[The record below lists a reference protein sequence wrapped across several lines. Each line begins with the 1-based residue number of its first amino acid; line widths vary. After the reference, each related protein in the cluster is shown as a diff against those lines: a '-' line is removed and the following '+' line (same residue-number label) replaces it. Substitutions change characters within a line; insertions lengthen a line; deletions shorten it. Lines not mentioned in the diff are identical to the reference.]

1 LKKLVFTA
9 ITVAVLV
16 AIAVEL
22 VFPQVIESRYN
33 KVLRRPP
40 YSASAA
46 ALSLHHTLTVVDLH
60 ADSLLWGRNLLRRSS
75 RGHVDV
81 PRLLTGNVAVQTFTV
96 VTKIPKGLNLNHNG
110 ADSDGLTALA
120 ISEGWPPATWHSLKE
135 RALYQASRLRRMAD
149 DSHGKL
155 VLIATSVD
163 LNSYLE
169 KRKQGSDAAAGLLGL
184 EGTHALEGRLE
195 NVDELFRAGFRVI
208 GLSHF
213 FDNEFAGSSTGVR
226 QGGLTPKGR
235 ELVRLL
241 ESRHMLIDLAH
252 SSGATINEMTAM
264 ATRPVIVSHTGV
276 RGTCNNARNLTDK
289 QIREVAQTG
298 GVIGIGYWS
307 TAVCGTDAGDIAK
320 AIRYAASVGGV
331 DHVALG
337 SDFDGSTIM
346 PFDTTGLV
354 QITDALFK
362 EGFSEEEIRLIT
374 GENALRVL
382 RQTLP

>member
-1 LKKLVFTA
+1 
-9 ITVAVLV
+9 
-16 AIAVEL
+16 VEL
-22 VFPQVIESRYN
+22 IFSQVIESRYN

-46 ALSLHHTLTVVDLH
+46 ALSLHRTLTVVDLH
-60 ADSLLWGRNLLRRSS
+60 ADSLLFGRNLLQRSS

-81 PRLLTGNVAVQTFTV
+81 PRLLAGNVAVQTFTV
-96 VTKIPKGLNLNHNG
+96 VTKIPKGLNLNHNA
-110 ADSDGLTALA
+110 ADSDSITALA
-120 ISEGWPPATWHSLKE
+120 VSEGWPPATWHSLKQ

-149 DSHGKL
+149 DSHGKF
-155 VLIATSVD
+155 VLIATSAD
-163 LNSYLE
+163 LNSYLK
-169 KRKQGSDAAAGLLGL
+169 KRKQASDSVAGILGL
-184 EGTHALEGRLE
+184 EGAHALEGRIESL
-195 NVDELFRAGFRVI
+195 DELFHAGFRVI
-208 GLSHF
+208 GLRHF
-213 FDNEFAGSSTGVR
+213 FDNEFAGSSTGMR

-252 SSGATINEMTAM
+252 SSGATTDDVTAM

-307 TAVCGTDAGDIAK
+307 TAVCGTDAGAVAK
-320 AIRYAASVGGV
+320 AIRYAASVGGL

-337 SDFDGSTIM
+337 SDFDGSTVM
-346 PFDTTGLV
+346 PFDTTALV
-354 QITDALFK
+354 QITDTLLK
-362 EGFSEEEIRLIT
+362 EGFREEEIRLIT